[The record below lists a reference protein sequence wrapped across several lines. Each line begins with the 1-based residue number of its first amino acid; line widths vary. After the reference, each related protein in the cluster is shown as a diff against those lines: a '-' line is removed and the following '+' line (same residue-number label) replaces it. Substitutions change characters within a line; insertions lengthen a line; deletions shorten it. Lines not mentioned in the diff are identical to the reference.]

1 MDKGEESRCELV
13 ITRGHPAELLE
24 LEEEGLHK
32 MAFLVEP
39 PIDLPRVR
47 VISFWRDTEIRITAR
62 DKLPQRLFAIS
73 LIREN
78 GCAFQVNSAEQFFS
92 YCDIVHIACGQ
103 HDLDRVAKSVHD
115 GVNLRASAAAAHSN
129 ALIGLRLVLTISNL
143 LGDGIFTIYRF

>member
-78 GCAFQVNSAEQFFS
+78 GCAFQVNSAEQFS
-92 YCDIVHIACGQ
+92 AIVTSCTLPAVSMTSIG
-103 HDLDRVAKSVHD
+103 LP
-115 GVNLRASAAAAHSN
+115 RASTTA
-129 ALIGLRLVLTISNL
+129 
-143 LGDGIFTIYRF
+143 